1 MGEADRGETVGIVG
15 EAKGDGVEAEEG
27 DNFSAFAGDGTIDE
41 AKLFV
46 MTEPVGDHGAGE
58 VASDEEVE
66 GGTDIGAE
74 GDGEEAISEA
84 EEATGGDAEGREW
97 DADELEDDEDDRKV
111 TVKHSNVVKF
121 SSSLPCN
128 SRQGNVVYTIIDSSD
143 EDEED

>member
-1 MGEADRGETVGIVG
+1 MGEADRGEAVGIVG
-15 EAKGDGVEAEEG
+15 EAKGDGTEAEEG

-46 MTEPVGDHGAGE
+46 MTEPAGDHGAGE

-97 DADELEDDEDDRKV
+97 DADELEDDDRGGVSEDTDPSEIFELIEVGLNLLGK
-111 TVKHSNVVKF
+111 
-121 SSSLPCN
+121 SLH
-128 SRQGNVVYTIIDSSD
+128 R
-143 EDEED
+143 